1 MSVTAVC
8 VLYLLHHYVVNRTD
22 FLHLD
27 FFAEV
32 MNYILQQSVARGF
45 HCLYIGALRSKM
57 RKYYV
62 EHEFKWLRKVHFTN
76 EERG

>member
-8 VLYLLHHYVVNRTD
+8 VLYLLHNYVVNRTD

-32 MNYILQQSVARGF
+32 IYPPA
-45 HCLYIGALRSKM
+45 
-57 RKYYV
+57 KYCTPISLFVYRC
-62 EHEFKWLRKVHFTN
+62 FKVKN
-76 EERG
+76 EEILRRARV

>member
-8 VLYLLHHYVVNRTD
+8 VLYLLHYYVVNRTD

-32 MNYILQQSVARGF
+32 IYPPSSKVLHADFIL
-45 HCLYIGALRSKM
+45 CI
-57 RKYYV
+57 
-62 EHEFKWLRKVHFTN
+62 
-76 EERG
+76 